1 MQPYQR
7 RHIAVSAKR
16 ENFCSMHGSFHGWEE
31 HGMVVE
37 HMTEIIRNVV
47 LGVLKKPR
55 YSPAL
60 RDVYNG

>member
-1 MQPYQR
+1 L
-7 RHIAVSAKR
+7 AKR
-16 ENFCSMHGSFHGWEE
+16 KNFCGLYSSFHGWEQQ
-31 HGMVVE
+31 GVVVE

-60 RDVYNG
+60 RDVYNR